1 MLKMASESFIH
12 ALLLFLGLYLK
23 FSRWVPLTL
32 QIGAAHFR
40 SVTEIAPPQL
50 FLYVNR
56 GPIRYDFRGGAKYR
70 KIPKISPSKYK
81 PPKPVTRKTLR

>member
-23 FSRWVPLTL
+23 FSCWVPLTL
-32 QIGAAHFR
+32 EIGAAQFR

-50 FLYVNR
+50 FLRVNKST
-56 GPIRYDFRGGAKYR
+56 IRFGFRGGAKSIRY
-70 KIPKISPSKYK
+70 IVSIA
-81 PPKPVTRKTLR
+81 